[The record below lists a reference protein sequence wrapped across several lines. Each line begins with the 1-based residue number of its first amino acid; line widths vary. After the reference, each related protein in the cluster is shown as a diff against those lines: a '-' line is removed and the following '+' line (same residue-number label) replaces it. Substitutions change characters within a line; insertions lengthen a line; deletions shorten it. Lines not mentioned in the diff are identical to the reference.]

1 MNLSNAGIIRQ
12 NSSTSTRQSSGSGQ
26 QQQPP
31 IAGSWRCEVFVDTPI
46 TRELMHGPLNIHL
59 PPLPLPSG
67 LTTFMEHLTNNTQQG
82 EHQPALAAV
91 TDVSLD
97 EQRPLQQP
105 QSPTSVT
112 PTHGRAHST
121 PAALNSSDGSS
132 NGSGSSFVI
141 NMEDDLSRVTN
152 QLHRRRSSSPLRNMH
167 NDAASSNGVI
177 PSFSPQLTQRTPT
190 INAATGTRQEG
201 DDQNTVTTVA
211 VASGASDASGG
222 SGDSDE
228 DEDPTLRNLRN
239 RFRQLLRRRHQILRN
254 FIQQMGEFPSLYVF
268 GVLVCWT
275 LVILSVLLQFFTIEF
290 TACLALLFCFFH
302 YSDVVAFKRYI
313 SGTGNGWFIGG
324 KIALRQFMVLQ
335 VLGQSSFVFP
345 AATFRETS
353 VSFINNPSFWSTLY
367 IVLVTEYFV
376 LDCLLAAK
384 LLVAN
389 LPKCSTV
396 YKRRL
401 YQWLEYS
408 GALYRFALPFVQWNA
423 YLGALWWTVVYGGI
437 KILLSFAM
445 IWGWI
450 LTTLRIFRFTHLGT
464 TPTPS
469 ECKQNENCTIC
480 FSEYTSPVKLKCSHI
495 FCSECIRTWL
505 DREHTCPI
513 CRTIVTKEDNNYR
526 NGESMFP
533 CIF

>member
-1 MNLSNAGIIRQ
+1 
-12 NSSTSTRQSSGSGQ
+12 
-26 QQQPP
+26 
-31 IAGSWRCEVFVDTPI
+31 
-46 TRELMHGPLNIHL
+46 
-59 PPLPLPSG
+59 
-67 LTTFMEHLTNNTQQG
+67 
-82 EHQPALAAV
+82 V

-190 INAATGTRQEG
+190 NNAATGTRQEG
-201 DDQNTVTTVA
+201 DDQNIVTTVA

-254 FIQQMGEFPSLYVF
+254 FIQQMGEVN
-268 GVLVCWT
+268 
-275 LVILSVLLQFFTIEF
+275 
-290 TACLALLFCFFH
+290 
-302 YSDVVAFKRYI
+302 VVAFKRYI

-345 AATFRETS
+345 AATFREAS

-367 IVLVTEYFV
+367 IVLITEYFV